1 MINMTPIFPGDT
13 ACPPLTWAGQ
23 AQGRSHDDMRNFYQQ
38 MFCWSGLELSGCGS
52 RVGGHRVDSLD
63 RERERGHHMM
73 IRAERVRHTDTTL
86 DTVSQ
91 Q

>member
-38 MFCWSGLELSGCGS
+38 MFC
-52 RVGGHRVDSLD
+52 
-63 RERERGHHMM
+63 
-73 IRAERVRHTDTTL
+73 
-86 DTVSQ
+86 
-91 Q
+91 

>member
-1 MINMTPIFPGDT
+1 MTPIFPGDT

-38 MFCWSGLELSGCGS
+38 MFCWSGALWLRQQGGRTQSGQFGQ
-52 RVGGHRVDSLD
+52 RE